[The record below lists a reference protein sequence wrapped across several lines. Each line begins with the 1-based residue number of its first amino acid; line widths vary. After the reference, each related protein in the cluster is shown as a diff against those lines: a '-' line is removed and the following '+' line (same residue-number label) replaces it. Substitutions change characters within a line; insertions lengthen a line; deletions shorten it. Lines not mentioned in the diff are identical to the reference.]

1 MILTV
6 TANPAVDAAYFVD
19 EFTMG
24 EVHRPIRTVIT
35 AGGKGLNVSRVAS
48 ILGESVTAM
57 GFLGGSNGEFIKS
70 EVSRLGI
77 KGVFTEVS
85 GETRRNID
93 IVDSCGRVG
102 EILEAGPEISD
113 EEKERFLVS
122 FGEEVKKCDI
132 VCISGS
138 LPRGLDGS
146 FYVELIRLAKGN
158 GKKVILDTSGK
169 ALEDG
174 MKAEPFMIKPNLDEL
189 KKLFENDFK
198 TDSEIKDALKSMY
211 DRGIE
216 LPFVTLGG
224 DGAMLFDGD
233 KFYKFT
239 IPHVDIKNTVGS
251 GDSTVGGIATGL
263 DRGMSFVDAVKLGM
277 ACGIANTQFD
287 QTGTVS
293 RELVE
298 KFYKEIKIREA

>member
-93 IVDSCGRVG
+93 IVDSCGRAG
-102 EILEAGPEISD
+102 ELLEAGPEVGACEREAFIGQY
-113 EEKERFLVS
+113 EKEI
-122 FGEEVKKCDI
+122 KNHDI
-132 VCISGS
+132 VCLSGS
-138 LPRGLDGS
+138 LPKGLDAS
-146 FYVELIRLAKGN
+146 FYVELIRIAKDS

-174 MKAEPFMIKPNLDEL
+174 TKAEPFMIKPNLDEL
-189 KKLFENDFK
+189 EKLFGRKLSADSDIKEALVKLFEK
-198 TDSEIKDALKSMY
+198 
-211 DRGIE
+211 GIE

-224 DGAMLFDGD
+224 DGAMLYDGER
-233 KFYKFT
+233 FYKFT
-239 IPHVDIKNTVGS
+239 IPRVDVKNTVGS

-277 ACGIANTQFD
+277 ACGVANTQFEE
-287 QTGTVS
+287 TGTVS
-293 RELVE
+293 CELVE